1 MKIGI
6 VGAGRVGCACALAVV
21 VRGSAR
27 NVVIVDRTRKR
38 AKAVATDLRYGAPL
52 CPKTTV
58 IDGDYDDLANAAL
71 VMITAGINEKAGG
84 ATDRNDPQGR
94 LRLLHTNAEIYRD
107 IVPRIVRAAPR
118 AVILV
123 VTDPPDPLADVARI
137 SAGHDR
143 VLSTGTFLDS
153 LRFRVHLA
161 EHFEVD
167 ANQVEAQ
174 VIGEHGVSQVFLW
187 SAARIAGV
195 PISTLIKDRGE
206 ILDGVH
212 EQVENRVRYA
222 NITIIE
228 GNDASQFGI
237 GIVTA
242 RIAEVVLRDE
252 RAVLPIGSYNDNFGV
267 TLSLPSVVG
276 RNGAVRIFEPEMSS
290 EEKQALQRSAA
301 NLKKSEDRILKAAK

>member
-1 MKIGI
+1 
-6 VGAGRVGCACALAVV
+6 LASS
-21 VRGSAR
+21 VRERLDVLAR
-27 NVVIVDRTRKR
+27 SPPLRAAVVDRTRKR
-38 AKAVATDLRYGAPL
+38 AEAVAADLCYGAPL

-58 IDGDYDDLANAAL
+58 IDGDYEDLANSEL
-71 VMITAGINEKAGG
+71 VMITAGVNEKAGG
-84 ATDRNDPQGR
+84 ATDRSDPKGR
-94 LRLLHTNAEIYRD
+94 LRLFDTNAEIYRD

-118 AVILV
+118 ALILV
-123 VTDPPDPLADVARI
+123 VTDPPDPLADTARM

-161 EHFEVD
+161 EHFDVD

-195 PISTLIKDRGE
+195 PIGKLIEARDE
-206 ILDGVH
+206 SLDGVRKKI
-212 EQVENRVRYA
+212 EDSVRYA

-237 GIVTA
+237 GIVAA
-242 RIAEVVLRDE
+242 RITEMVLRDE
-252 RAVLPIGSYNDNFGV
+252 RAVVPIGSFNKNFGV
-267 TLSLPSVVG
+267 TLSCPSVVG
-276 RNGAVRIFEPEMSS
+276 RGGVIRSFEPEMSD
-290 EEKQALQRSAA
+290 EQRQALEAGAA
-301 NLKKSEDRILKAAK
+301 NLRKSENRT

>member
-6 VGAGRVGCACALAVV
+6 VGAGRVGCACALAAV

-27 NVVIVDRTRKR
+27 AIVIVDRTRAR
-38 AKAVATDLRYGAPL
+38 AKAVATDLRYGTPL
-52 CPKTTV
+52 CPKTTIV
-58 IDGDYDDLANAAL
+58 DGDYEELADAAL
-71 VMITAGINEKAGG
+71 VMVTAGINEKTGG
-84 ATDRNDPQGR
+84 ATNRSDPQGR
-94 LRLLHTNAEIYRD
+94 LRLLEKNAEIYRD
-107 IVPRIVRAAPR
+107 IVPRVVRAAPG
-118 AVILV
+118 AVVLV
-123 VTDPPDPLADVARI
+123 ITDPPDPLADIARD

-174 VIGEHGVSQVFLW
+174 VIGEHGVSEVFLW
-187 SAARIAGV
+187 SSARIAGV
-195 PISTLIKDRGE
+195 PINKLIEERGE
-206 ILDGVH
+206 TLDKVR
-212 EQVENRVRYA
+212 EQIEKSVRYA

-237 GIVTA
+237 GIVSA
-242 RIAEVVLRDE
+242 RIAEMVLRDE
-252 RAVLPIGSYNDNFGV
+252 RAAIPIGSYHEKFGV

-276 RNGAVRIFEPEMSS
+276 RDGVVRTFEPEMSP
-290 EEKQALQRSAA
+290 EEQQALERGAA
-301 NLKKSEDRILKAAK
+301 NLRKSESRT